1 LTSLAFMR
9 FCYHIQGMELLEA
22 MVAGWRYLF
31 SRSYRLKKHQDWREN
46 GWFWMTFEII
56 YGVSGILFS
65 IGLPS
70 LVALALW
77 K

>member
-1 LTSLAFMR
+1 MR
-9 FCYHIQGMELLEA
+9 FRYHIHGVELLEA
-22 MVAGWRYLF
+22 MMVGWRYLF
-31 SRSYRLKKHQDWREN
+31 SRSYRLKKHREWRAN
-46 GWFWMTFEII
+46 GWFRMTLEII
-56 YGVSGILFS
+56 YGLSGILLS